1 MTKTHEQQR
10 VRPVVKWQGG
20 KRRLLKRI
28 LPLITPHT
36 CYCEAFAGGLAVL
49 LAKPR
54 SAVEVVNDING
65 DLVALYR
72 NLQYHLPE
80 LLREVDFMFASREQL
95 KDYIAQPGLTEIQRA
110 ARFLLKNR
118 TSFGANGNSFAVA
131 RTQGGGNGL
140 NRVKLNDILGEAHER
155 LDGVTVE
162 RLPYGRCMELYDS
175 AQSFFFLDPPY
186 LNAKNSAYDGF
197 DEKQMREFR
206 DRVDAL
212 KGNWLVTLDD
222 SEFNRGLFKGRK
234 IETAESASGCVNHAK
249 SGKKFREIII
259 TKD

>member
-1 MTKTHEQQR
+1 M
-10 VRPVVKWQGG
+10 
-20 KRRLLKRI
+20 
-28 LPLITPHT
+28 
-36 CYCEAFAGGLAVL
+36 
-49 LAKPR
+49 AKPR

-95 KDYIAQPGLTEIQRA
+95 KDFIAQPGITEIQRA
-110 ARFLLKNR
+110 ARFLLRNR
-118 TSFGANGNSFAVA
+118 TSFGANGHSFAVA
-131 RTQGGGNGL
+131 RTQGGGTGL
-140 NRVKLNDILGEAHER
+140 SRVKLGDLLGSAHER

-162 RLPYGRCMELYDS
+162 RLPYDRCLSLYDS
-175 AQSFFFLDPPY
+175 ADSFFFLDPPY
-186 LNAKNSAYDGF
+186 LNAKNSAYDAF

-212 KGNWLVTLDD
+212 KGKWLVTVDD

-234 IETAESASGCVNHAK
+234 METSESVSGCINQAK
-249 SGKKFREIII
+249 SDKKFRELII
-259 TKD
+259 TK